1 MPLPPLSVFAYTSP
15 DPAGALA
22 GALLSNSIFAL
33 LPRFLP
39 LGFLPSVSSPSPDYS
54 FVSYTSSNMAA
65 PPPLAAYAIAANLAA
80 AAGGAGGPERSA
92 LSNT

>member
-1 MPLPPLSVFAYTSP
+1 MPLPPLSVFAYTSA
-15 DPAGALA
+15 DP

-39 LGFLPSVSSPSPDYS
+39 LEFLPSVSSPSPDDS

-65 PPPLAAYAIAANLAA
+65 PPPLAAHSIAAYAA
-80 AAGGAGGPERSA
+80 GAAGGAGGAERSA
-92 LSNT
+92 LSFT